1 MASKHVA
8 LARYVQWERMA
19 KLLPLFPL
27 QLVVFPRTQLPLH
40 IFEDRYKE
48 MVGEAIANQSEF
60 GIVLAKEDGVVNA
73 GCTVIVDRVV
83 TNYEDGR
90 MDVMTR
96 GARRFEVL
104 LLNEEKPYLRGEVQF
119 FDDDEPGPAADDL
132 RQEALLRYRALLELG
147 EMRGYSD
154 PVLSDPQL
162 SFQLAQAV
170 QDLDFQSI
178 MLRNRSEPDRL
189 RQFNSFLA
197 QYVPRMKETS
207 KMKKLAPLNGFGH
220 KPVGM

>member
-1 MASKHVA
+1 MK
-8 LARYVQWERMA
+8 RMA

-48 MVGEAIANQSEF
+48 MVGEAIANQTEF
-60 GIVLAKEDGVVNA
+60 GIVLAKEDGIVNA
-73 GCTVIVDRVV
+73 GCTVVVEQVV
-83 TNYEDGR
+83 TRYEDGR

-96 GARRFEVL
+96 GSRRFEIV
-104 LLNEEKPYLRGEVQF
+104 LLNEEKTYLRGEVEF
-119 FDDDEPGPAADDL
+119 FDDDEPGPAPEPL
-132 RQEALLRYRALLELG
+132 QQEALLRYRGLLELG

-154 PVLSDPQL
+154 PVLTDPQL

-170 QDLDFQSI
+170 QDLDFQSVI
-178 MLRNRSEPDRL
+178 LRNRSEPDRL
-189 RQFNSFLA
+189 KQFSQFLA
-197 QYVPRMKETS
+197 HYVPRMKQAT

-220 KPVGM
+220 KPTGI